1 MSMKPTTPAK
11 DPAEWD
17 RLRVSV
23 QNGRLSQQQRM
34 CERDASEWKKCL
46 MIVTRF
52 WNERVSISVRSG
64 RPRLRERDEAREDP
78 RRKIRAAKSSPIGHA
93 GSENLRVTNHLT
105 QIRWANG
112 QRSGAPGRRGL
123 ESTCGYESAKPTQRH
138 RLANQ
143 RRSTRLPRET
153 RLRQE
158 HEKWSDSVVA
168 KSRQRSGEQP
178 QPKAQSTESDLT
190 GPTENDETKPSQKRS
205 LRPLRTR
212 SKSARAPTSSGAPKR
227 ADSVAARVK
236 SWSRTI
242 PSLVDDEVETRS
254 FALDPNKYILKHCT
268 PKRKAF
274 SALSASSQRSTYF
287 GGFGRVSSTKRLAEN
302 SLNLCIIATEKKY
315 WVLPQEHERWSD
327 KELGAR
333 LDRNQRN
340 RRGDIVKAGRVD
352 SRARPDSVRSTRS
365 GPTQSSQNPGSEV
378 QSNRSRRQRE
388 PKSNESTQMGW
399 ANGERSGA
407 PGHRWAGKHF
417 GNRLSDIVWQTKGG
431 RLDCRARP
439 DSVRS
444 TRSGPTRSSQN
455 PGSEVANNQS
465 QSKAQ
470 NQVRSVLSAYQRPLR
485 TRSKGPRT
493 QTSSGAPKRAD
504 SVAARVK
511 TWSRAQKVVRRGLPR
526 MRQNQVRSVL
536 SAYQRP
542 LRTRSKSTR
551 APTSSGTPKRADS
564 VAARVKT
571 GRGAQKVVRWG
582 LPRTTR
588 QKPSQKRS
596 QRPLR
601 TRNKSTRAPTS
612 SGAPKRADSVA
623 ARVRTWS
630 RSTES
635 GPMGPTENDETK
647 TKSEAFSASSPH
659 PQ

>member
-112 QRSGAPGRRGL
+112 QRSGAPGRRGARKHL
-123 ESTCGYESAKPTQRH
+123 WIAARDQTPSGAREVVRLGRRKIQAAKWRT
-138 RLANQ
+138 AA
-143 RRSTRLPRET
+143 
-153 RLRQE
+153 
-158 HEKWSDSVVA
+158 A
-168 KSRQRSGEQP
+168 KGAGNSELN
-178 QPKAQSTESDLT
+178 AAVEAEDQSTESDLT

-417 GNRLSDIVWQTKGG
+417 GVRISELPSETRLRQEHEKWS
-431 RLDCRARP
+431 
-439 DSVRS
+439 DSVVAKSRQ
-444 TRSGPTRSSQN
+444 RSGEQSIAVKGAGN
-455 PGSEVANNQS
+455 SELNAAVEAED
-465 QSKAQ
+465 
-470 NQVRSVLSAYQRPLR
+470 QV
-485 TRSKGPRT
+485 
-493 QTSSGAPKRAD
+493 
-504 SVAARVK
+504 
-511 TWSRAQKVVRRGLPR
+511 
-526 MRQNQVRSVL
+526 
-536 SAYQRP
+536 
-542 LRTRSKSTR
+542 
-551 APTSSGTPKRADS
+551 
-564 VAARVKT
+564 
-571 GRGAQKVVRWG
+571 
-582 LPRTTR
+582 TTR
-588 QKPSQKRS
+588 R
-596 QRPLR
+596 LC
-601 TRNKSTRAPTS
+601 NI
-612 SGAPKRADSVA
+612 
-623 ARVRTWS
+623 
-630 RSTES
+630 
-635 GPMGPTENDETK
+635 
-647 TKSEAFSASSPH
+647 
-659 PQ
+659 